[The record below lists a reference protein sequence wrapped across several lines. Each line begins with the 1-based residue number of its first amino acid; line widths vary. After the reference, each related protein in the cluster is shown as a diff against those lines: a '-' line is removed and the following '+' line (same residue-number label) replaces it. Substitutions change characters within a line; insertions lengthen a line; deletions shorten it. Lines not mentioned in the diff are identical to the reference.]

1 MKGFS
6 TQQLLSA
13 LFSTALLLVDVS
25 AFTTTSA
32 PSSRVS
38 TTTVAKMAVDAA
50 VSEETL
56 DYKTQWNID
65 DSYTTT
71 DSGLMYKDIVVGTG
85 EVPDFDGGTIQ
96 IHYAFWFDS
105 FESATDTT
113 GTLYFDTKN
122 SKNIKLE
129 PLMMQYN
136 DKTQILKG
144 WLEGMKTM
152 KQGGTRV
159 LVIPPEL
166 GYGKNILP
174 ASPPTYPEIPGDSYL
189 RFEVEMVA
197 VDNSAWTKF
206 RRMVP
211 KPSSILDV

>member
-6 TQQLLSA
+6 TQQLLLA
-13 LFSTALLLVDVS
+13 LLSTALLLVNVS

-32 PSSRVS
+32 PSSRLAA
-38 TTTVAKMAVDAA
+38 TVAKMTADTA
-50 VSEETL
+50 VSDETL
-56 DYKTQWNID
+56 DYKSQWNID

-71 DSGLMYKDIVVGTG
+71 DSGLMYKDTVVGTG
-85 EVPDFDGGTIQ
+85 EAPDFDGGTIQ

-105 FESATDTT
+105 FENAADTT
-113 GTLYFDTKN
+113 GTLYFDTEN

-129 PLMMQYN
+129 PIMMQYN

-159 LVIPPEL
+159 LIIPPEL
-166 GYGKNILP
+166 GYGNKILP
-174 ASPPTYPEIPGDSYL
+174 ASPPTYPEIPSDSHL
-189 RFEVEMVA
+189 RFEVKMVS